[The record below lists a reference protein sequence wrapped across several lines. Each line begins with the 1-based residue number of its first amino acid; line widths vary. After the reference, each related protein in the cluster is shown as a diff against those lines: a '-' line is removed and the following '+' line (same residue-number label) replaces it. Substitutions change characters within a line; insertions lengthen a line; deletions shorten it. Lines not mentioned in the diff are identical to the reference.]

1 MTKEVTRCFALILL
15 HVNMTRSDAPA
26 SIRVKCPYRIHTRRI
41 LAGQIKQLA
50 ALESR
55 TERQE
60 AYLDR
65 LKAQYAELLE
75 SG

>member
-1 MTKEVTRCFALILL
+1 MLCPYPTACEY
-15 HVNMTRSDAPA
+15 DAF
-26 SIRVKCPYRIHTRRI
+26 RRTGEHTCGHVKCPFIANTLEI
-41 LAGQIKQLA
+41 LDGQIKKLA
-50 ALESR
+50 AVESR

-60 AYLDR
+60 AHLEK

>member
-1 MTKEVTRCFALILL
+1 MLCPYPTACEY
-15 HVNMTRSDAPA
+15 DAFRRTGEHTCG
-26 SIRVKCPYRIHTRRI
+26 RVKCPYRIHTRRI
-41 LAGQIKQLA
+41 LAGQIKQ
-50 ALESR
+50 
-55 TERQE
+55 E

>member
-1 MTKEVTRCFALILL
+1 MLCPCPTACEY
-15 HVNMTRSDAPA
+15 DAFRRTGEHTCG
-26 SIRVKCPYRIHTRRI
+26 RVKCPYRIHTRRI